1 MRPARRFMLERYC
14 FSLFY
19 CPSVI
24 ISPQYY
30 CWAEDDFLAKAFNC
44 ASLTRQELR
53 HSRIQS
59 TILWLVTLIF
69 IACWPAICFSNLFGS
84 LTDNEPMQMRTF
96 PKMFKYLSQ
105 ALITIL
111 YYHYRI
117 SKESLHRSIRFN
129 SWNKCVQTGL
139 IDTEMFPIRII

>member
-1 MRPARRFMLERYC
+1 MLEWYC

-30 CWAEDDFLAKAFNC
+30 CWAEDDFLAKAFSC

-59 TILWLVTLIF
+59 NNSKASYLNFLSANRI
-69 IACWPAICFSNLFGS
+69 SNLYGS
-84 LTDNEPMQMRTF
+84 LTENEPMQMRTF

-117 SKESLHRSIRFN
+117 SKEALHRSIRFN
-129 SWNKCVQTGL
+129 SWNKFVQTGL
-139 IDTEMFPIRII
+139 IDTEILVFPIRII